1 MFPLAQEGD
10 ESNFNPSTL
19 AVREWYWHW
28 LRDALKLTLGGRFAF
43 TFVAFVL
50 GGLGAAA
57 VIANAVT
64 GGAHGDREGGAPL
77 VVLGIAIG
85 GMLLLVIAVDAAFRS
100 ARRGIRHLRSPSQ

>member
-1 MFPLAQEGD
+1 LQHVSG
-10 ESNFNPSTL
+10 
-19 AVREWYWHW
+19 YWHW
-28 LRDALKLTLGGRFAF
+28 LRDALKLTLGGRIAF

-64 GGAHGDREGGAPL
+64 GGAHGDKEGGAPL